1 MQSVNPQLYS
11 WYLSY
16 IGDGSSVSIS
26 EKLYAAEIF
35 SLDIFKTFFNL
46 AFAFEE
52 GLCWATPW
60 ILTGETPMLSRVQ
73 LSFFLV
79 IHMVK
84 NHHLMLIRLVN
95 SVSIIFVMFSF
106 SGGLVNFSYS
116 VTHCLHNF

>member
-52 GLCWATPW
+52 GLCWSTPW
-60 ILTGETPMLSRVQ
+60 ILTGETPMLSRVE
-73 LSFFLV
+73 LNFFFDDLYS
-79 IHMVK
+79 K
-84 NHHLMLIRLVN
+84 NHHLMLVCPVN
-95 SVSIIFVMFSF
+95 SLSQ
-106 SGGLVNFSYS
+106 
-116 VTHCLHNF
+116 